1 MMQVVVNEES
11 LYPVYTLAPRIFA
24 TDETIE
30 IPVMLYDRYTTVM
43 KQFKSVQNEIRQ
55 FQLEQEDDE
64 EYDSAPERI
73 KVGKYRD

>member
-1 MMQVVVNEES
+1 MIQVTVSEES
-11 LYPVYTLAPRIFA
+11 LYPVYSLAPRIFS

-30 IPVMLYDRYTTVM
+30 IPDSLYDRHVAVM
-43 KQFKSVQNEIRQ
+43 KQFKAIQNEIRQ

-64 EYDSAPERI
+64 DYDDLPTRI